1 MARIDRAAVRR
12 SKWRPQT
19 NMVRPELAGGR
30 ADRGGGSSSEIEG
43 EGNARPRRGAKTR
56 GPLAADACAHR
67 RGEFLALNADVQHLS
82 SSLSPTRLQ
91 IGSDGEF
98 PASHT
103 DVSVFHSSST
113 FLRHVFGLFGCRKA
127 SRRQGTS
134 RRSTSAA
141 LLSPAAAVVLLMQIK

>member
-1 MARIDRAAVRR
+1 
-12 SKWRPQT
+12 
-19 NMVRPELAGGR
+19 MVRPELAGGR

-103 DVSVFHSSST
+103 DVSVFS
-113 FLRHVFGLFGCRKA
+113 FVVDVFAPRVWVVWMQESVAAPGDVEAINKCSPPFP
-127 SRRQGTS
+127 RR
-134 RRSTSAA
+134 RRR
-141 LLSPAAAVVLLMQIK
+141 AVDAD